1 MDIDNMG
8 FNEKLKL
15 ARNRNTP
22 VDVLRELSK
31 PGRASVRMDLAENP
45 NTPEDILQDFA
56 NSTSAVM
63 RCRVARNPKAP
74 RTILIKIFENEK
86 NCKKPHNMVIR
97 TLYANPNLPL
107 FLKRVIETLFGE
119 IV

>member
-1 MDIDNMG
+1 MG

-22 VDVLRELSK
+22 VDILRELAKSES
-31 PGRASVRMDLAENP
+31 ASVWMDLAENP
-45 NTPEDILQDFA
+45 NTPEDILQDYA
-56 NSTSAVM
+56 KSKSAVL

-74 RTILIKIFENEK
+74 RKILIKIFETEK
-86 NCKKPHNMVIR
+86 SCKKPHNMVIR

-107 FLKRVIETLFGE
+107 FLKRVIETLYSDT
-119 IV
+119 V